1 MHLHKVKA
9 SWTNYG
15 QTREWKKLFFLK
27 KKVNILAGGN
37 WGPRVSS
44 LTLDRPQRGIRG
56 KEELLGCT

>member
-15 QTREWKKLFFLK
+15 QTREWKKLFK
-27 KKVNILAGGN
+27 KKKSKHFSGGN
-37 WGPRVSS
+37 GGPRVSS